1 MKIFIDLIRD
11 LPTSTSTYTQDIES
25 AVVNMGW
32 EVTSD
37 VNDNFDDGIALEA
50 SDHVVVIA
58 SLADRHL
65 PPIES
70 HDLCDKWILHNFLKE
85 RDMPTIETCFPKT
98 LQEVEEFFAQYGSF
112 IVKPRVGGG
121 GWGPYSIHYKK
132 FNSVEE
138 FIEESSIIA
147 NFWETQN
154 STEYR
159 LPIPIRQCIL
169 QQYIETTG
177 NYTEQIRFKCDIND
191 KSEFVYQV
199 TANVKKMVVNT
210 PPLTNTFSSSVITH
224 EDEIYNRL
232 PNDNEYKDPNIE
244 LLIRKFID
252 NSNIKSCYISFECL
266 IIDGLYYINDTTT
279 SPPVMRSSF
288 STIDNFNYQESA
300 IRYQYGLTNEIP
312 RNFSRYYMMAQFPIR
327 GGMTRE
333 RLEAIENNN
342 VQKLGITFTGA
353 DEVWLVIRGN
363 TLEEY
368 SATKQTLIEY
378 LDSLT

>member
-11 LPTSTSTYTQDIES
+11 QSTYVQDVKTS
-25 AVVNMGW
+25 FDNMGW

-37 VNDNFDDGIALEA
+37 VNDNFDDGIALVA
-50 SDHVVVIA
+50 SDHVVVMS

-70 HDLCDKWILHNFLKE
+70 HDLCDKWILYNFLKE
-85 RDMPTIETCFPKT
+85 RDMPTIATCFPKT
-98 LQEVEEFFAQYGSF
+98 LQEVEDFFAQYGSF

-121 GWGPYSIHYKK
+121 GWGPYSIHYNK

-177 NYTEQIRFKCDIND
+177 TYTEQVRFKCDIND
-191 KSEFVYQV
+191 KSEFFYQV
-199 TANVKKMVVNT
+199 TANVKKKVVNT
-210 PPLTNTFSSSVITH
+210 SINTFASKIIDL
-224 EDEIYNRL
+224 ENEIYTRL
-232 PNDNEYKDPNIE
+232 PNDVEYTDPEIE
-244 LLIRKFID
+244 SIIRKFID
-252 NSNIKSCYISFECL
+252 HSNLKSCYISFECL
-266 IIDGLYYINDTTT
+266 IIDGAYYINDTTI
-279 SPPVMRSSF
+279 SPPVIRSSF
-288 STIDNFNYQESA
+288 SEIDNYNYQESA
-300 IRYQYGLTNEIP
+300 IRYHYGLTNEIP
-312 RNFSRYYMMAQFPIR
+312 RNFSRYYMMAIFPVK

-342 VQKLGITFTGA
+342 VQKLWNTYTGA
-353 DEVWLVIRGN
+353 DKVWLIIRGN